1 MKPPGRGRALETR
14 LATIT
19 TTSRGP
25 ALVESRPHAG
35 TVVVQVGGSA
45 LLSLTSAEA
54 RELAEHLA
62 VCADAIDEGA
72 TETATIAR
80 SKPLA
85 LQQAVAA

>member
-1 MKPPGRGRALETR
+1 MA
-14 LATIT
+14 AIT

-25 ALVESRPHAG
+25 ARVESRLRAG
-35 TVVVQVGGSA
+35 TIVVQIGGSA

-72 TETATIAR
+72 TEVATIAR

-85 LQQAVAA
+85 LQQAAAA

>member
-1 MKPPGRGRALETR
+1 MA
-14 LATIT
+14 AIT
-19 TTSRGP
+19 STSRG
-25 ALVESRPHAG
+25 AARVESRPRSG
-35 TVVVQVGGSA
+35 TIVVQVGDAS

-85 LQQAVAA
+85 LQQAAAA

>member
-1 MKPPGRGRALETR
+1 MAAFTS
-14 LATIT
+14 
-19 TTSRGP
+19 TSRG
-25 ALVESRPHAG
+25 AARVEYRPHAG

-72 TETATIAR
+72 AEVATIAR

>member
-1 MKPPGRGRALETR
+1 MKPPSRGRALETR

-19 TTSRGP
+19 TTGRG
-25 ALVESRPHAG
+25 AARVESRPRTG
-35 TVVVQVGGSA
+35 TVVVQVGGGT

-72 TETATIAR
+72 TEVATIAR

>member
-1 MKPPGRGRALETR
+1 MPHLSTSARAR
-14 LATIT
+14 N
-19 TTSRGP
+19 
-25 ALVESRPHAG
+25 ESI
-35 TVVVQVGGSA
+35 VVKVGDTA
-45 LLSLTSAEA
+45 LLSLAAVDA

-72 TETATIAR
+72 TETAGIAR

>member
-1 MKPPGRGRALETR
+1 MA
-14 LATIT
+14 AIT
-19 TTSRGP
+19 TTSRGVP
-25 ALVESRPHAG
+25 SAETRPHAG
-35 TVVVQVGGSA
+35 TIVVQVGGSA

>member
-1 MKPPGRGRALETR
+1 MA
-14 LATIT
+14 AIT

-25 ALVESRPHAG
+25 ARVEPRPHAG
-35 TVVVQVGGSA
+35 TVVIQVGGTA
-45 LLSLTSAEA
+45 LLSLTAAEA

-72 TETATIAR
+72 TEVATISR

>member
-1 MKPPGRGRALETR
+1 MA
-14 LATIT
+14 AIT
-19 TTSRGP
+19 TTSRG
-25 ALVESRPHAG
+25 AARADTRPHAE
-35 TVVVQVGGSA
+35 TIVVKVGDAA

-72 TETATIAR
+72 TEVATIAR

-85 LQQAVAA
+85 LQQAAAA

>member
-1 MKPPGRGRALETR
+1 MKPPNRGRALETR

-19 TTSRGP
+19 TTSRGQ
-25 ALVESRPHAG
+25 ARVESRPQAG
-35 TVVVQVGGSA
+35 TVVVKVGGTA

-62 VCADAIDEGA
+62 VCADAVDQGA

-85 LQQAVAA
+85 LQQAVVA

>member
-1 MKPPGRGRALETR
+1 MA
-14 LATIT
+14 AIT
-19 TTSRGP
+19 TTSRGT
-25 ALVESRPHAG
+25 ARVESRPRAG
-35 TVVVQVGGSA
+35 TVVVQVGGTT

-62 VCADAIDEGA
+62 VCADAIGEGA
-72 TETATIAR
+72 TEVATIAR

>member
-1 MKPPGRGRALETR
+1 MAAFTS
-14 LATIT
+14 
-19 TTSRGP
+19 TSRG
-25 ALVESRPHAG
+25 AARVESRPHAG

-54 RELAEHLA
+54 RDLAEHLA

-72 TETATIAR
+72 TEVATIAR

>member
-1 MKPPGRGRALETR
+1 MA
-14 LATIT
+14 AIT

-25 ALVESRPHAG
+25 ARAEARPFAG
-35 TVVVQVGGSA
+35 TIVVKVGEAS

-54 RELAEHLA
+54 RELSEHLA

-72 TETATIAR
+72 TEVATIDR

-85 LQQAVAA
+85 LQQAVAP

>member
-1 MKPPGRGRALETR
+1 MA
-14 LATIT
+14 AIT
-19 TTSRGP
+19 TTSRGAASAEP
-25 ALVESRPHAG
+25 RPHAG
-35 TVVVQVGGSA
+35 TVVVRVGGTA

-72 TETATIAR
+72 TEVATIAR

-85 LQQAVAA
+85 LQQAVVA

>member
-1 MKPPGRGRALETR
+1 MA
-14 LATIT
+14 AVT
-19 TTSRGP
+19 TTSRGAP
-25 ALVESRPHAG
+25 SAETRPNAG
-35 TVVVQVGGSA
+35 TIVVRVGEAA

-72 TETATIAR
+72 TEVATIAR
-80 SKPLA
+80 SQPLA

>member
-1 MKPPGRGRALETR
+1 MSGHGEKMA
-14 LATIT
+14 AIT
-19 TTSRGP
+19 STSRG
-25 ALVESRPHAG
+25 AARVESRPRAG
-35 TVVVQVGGSA
+35 TVVVQIGDAA

-54 RELAEHLA
+54 RELSEHLA

-72 TETATIAR
+72 TEVATIAR

>member
-1 MKPPGRGRALETR
+1 MA
-14 LATIT
+14 AIT

-25 ALVESRPHAG
+25 ARVEPRPHAG
-35 TVVVQVGGSA
+35 TVVIQVGGTA

>member
-1 MKPPGRGRALETR
+1 MA
-14 LATIT
+14 AIT

-25 ALVESRPHAG
+25 ARVESRPRAG
-35 TVVVQVGGSA
+35 TVVVQVGGTT

-62 VCADAIDEGA
+62 VCADAVDEGA
-72 TETATIAR
+72 AEVATIAR